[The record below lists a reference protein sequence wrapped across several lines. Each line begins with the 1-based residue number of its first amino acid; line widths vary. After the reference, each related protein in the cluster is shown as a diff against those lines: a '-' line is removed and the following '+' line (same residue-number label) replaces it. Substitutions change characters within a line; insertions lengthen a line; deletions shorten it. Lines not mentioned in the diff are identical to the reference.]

1 MQVQKM
7 MADETLRRIVSSHQG
22 LMHPEEYSER
32 FLDKPEYFTALLVY
46 CQAKGIP
53 FSGYLRKLI
62 GTKGKLPGMDAHW
75 MEVLLQGVLYE
86 DTESYTMMEAERES
100 LLQELKEAG
109 AIYRNKVA
117 LRDNEAIKKVLM
129 KSQGKMESIHT
140 IVQCRFL
147 NI

>member
-1 MQVQKM
+1 
-7 MADETLRRIVSSHQG
+7 
-22 LMHPEEYSER
+22 
-32 FLDKPEYFTALLVY
+32 
-46 CQAKGIP
+46 
-53 FSGYLRKLI
+53 
-62 GTKGKLPGMDAHW
+62 

-140 IVQCRFL
+140 IVQTRV
-147 NI
+147 

>member
-1 MQVQKM
+1 MQMQVQKM

-53 FSGYLRKLI
+53 FSSYLRKLI

-86 DTESYTMMEAERES
+86 DTESYTMMEAERG
-100 LLQELKEAG
+100 KPAAG
-109 AIYRNKVA
+109 
-117 LRDNEAIKKVLM
+117 IKKRQEPSTGTRLRCGIM
-129 KSQGKMESIHT
+129 KPLK
-140 IVQCRFL
+140 RYL
-147 NI
+147 